1 MSIPEGQGADKTAWL
16 GRKWLE
22 LGILALTAALC
33 LGLGILVG
41 KQDAAGKSSDD
52 RLWIEQLPASE
63 LPGAISSST
72 SSTPPAAAPTASA
85 GQGTSQAATAA
96 AAVSSASASVAHNFV
111 ASKTGSKYYTPD
123 CSGAKRIKDENKV
136 WFATKQAAEA
146 AGLTP
151 STSCKGL

>member
-1 MSIPEGQGADKTAWL
+1 MSIPDGNPSSKAVWRGWS
-16 GRKWLE
+16 WLE
-22 LGILALTAALC
+22 WGILALVAALF
-33 LGLGILVG
+33 LGLGILAG
-41 KQDAAGKSSDD
+41 KQGASGKTADD

-72 SSTPPAAAPTASA
+72 PPAAAPTASA
-85 GQGTSQAATAA
+85 GQDTSQAAAAA
-96 AAVSSASASVAHNFV
+96 AAVPSAPASIAHNFV

-123 CSGAKRIKDENKV
+123 CAAAKRIKDENKV

>member
-1 MSIPEGQGADKTAWL
+1 MTSIPEEQGSDKAAWR
-16 GRKWLE
+16 GWTWLE
-22 LGILALTAALC
+22 WGILALTAALC

-41 KQDAAGKSSDD
+41 KQDAAGKSPDN

-63 LPGAISSST
+63 LPGAIGT
-72 SSTPPAAAPTASA
+72 STPPAAANQNSSSVSA
-85 GQGTSQAATAA
+85 GLGTSQAAAAA
-96 AAVSSASASVAHNFV
+96 AAVSASVAHNYV

-123 CSGAKRIKDENKV
+123 CAAAKRIKEQIKV